1 MSVSNFLF
9 LTKKFAP
16 LIKTSRKNK
25 YLKIVQNRK
34 LQQPESPSTSSS
46 SGLRKGP
53 RLLTA
58 EPSRTTQVRDMGGG
72 GGGGGREWGLLG
84 VLGWSSSIFFSLT
97 IVPKLVFVNVCNKD

>member
-9 LTKKFAP
+9 LTKKIAP
-16 LIKTSRKNK
+16 LIKTSCKNK

-72 GGGGGREWGLLG
+72 GGERMG
-84 VLGWSSSIFFSLT
+84 VARGFGVELFHIFFVDDCTKTSFCQR
-97 IVPKLVFVNVCNKD
+97 I

>member
-9 LTKKFAP
+9 LTKKIAP
-16 LIKTSRKNK
+16 LIKTSCKNK

-72 GGGGGREWGLLG
+72 GGGGERMG
-84 VLGWSSSIFFSLT
+84 VARGFGVELFHIFFVDDCTKTSFCQR
-97 IVPKLVFVNVCNKD
+97 I

>member
-9 LTKKFAP
+9 LTKKIAP
-16 LIKTSRKNK
+16 LIKTSCKNK

-72 GGGGGREWGLLG
+72 GGRMGGDRGFG
-84 VLGWSSSIFFSLT
+84 VELFHIFFVDDCTKTSFCQR
-97 IVPKLVFVNVCNKD
+97 I

>member
-72 GGGGGREWGLLG
+72 GGREWGLLG

-97 IVPKLVFVNVCNKD
+97 IVPKLVFVNVFNKD

>member
-9 LTKKFAP
+9 LTKKIAP
-16 LIKTSRKNK
+16 LIKTSCKNK

-58 EPSRTTQVRDMGGG
+58 EPSRTTQVRDMEGGG
-72 GGGGGREWGLLG
+72 GEREWGLLG

-97 IVPKLVFVNVCNKD
+97 IVPKLVFVNVFNKD

>member
-9 LTKKFAP
+9 LTKKIAP
-16 LIKTSRKNK
+16 LIKTSCKNK

-72 GGGGGREWGLLG
+72 GGVGGERMG
-84 VLGWSSSIFFSLT
+84 VARGFGVELFHIFFVDDCTKTSFCQR
-97 IVPKLVFVNVCNKD
+97 I

>member
-9 LTKKFAP
+9 LTKKIAP
-16 LIKTSRKNK
+16 LIKTSCKNK

-72 GGGGGREWGLLG
+72 GGENGGCYGFWGGALPY
-84 VLGWSSSIFFSLT
+84 FFR
-97 IVPKLVFVNVCNKD
+97 

>member
-1 MSVSNFLF
+1 M
-9 LTKKFAP
+9 
-16 LIKTSRKNK
+16 
-25 YLKIVQNRK
+25 QNRK

-72 GGGGGREWGLLG
+72 GGGGGRENGG
-84 VLGWSSSIFFSLT
+84 
-97 IVPKLVFVNVCNKD
+97 C